1 MHYYL
6 FIDYPSL
13 QNFVVEAP
21 DLDEAMEIAE
31 ANVWQIN
38 NDYLDLDAEYID
50 IDYEYEIDFDE
61 FLDMSADTPLF

>member
-21 DLDEAMEIAE
+21 DLDEATKIAE
-31 ANVWQIN
+31 ENAWQVN
-38 NDYLDLDAEYID
+38 DDYLEAEYID
-50 IDYEYEIDFDE
+50 ISYEYEIDFDE
-61 FLDMSADTPLF
+61 FLEMNADIPLF

>member
-21 DLDEAMEIAE
+21 DLDEAIKIAE

-38 NDYLDLDAEYID
+38 DDYFGAEYID
-50 IDYEYEIDFDE
+50 IDYEYEIDFNE
-61 FLDMSADTPLF
+61 FLEMSADIPLF